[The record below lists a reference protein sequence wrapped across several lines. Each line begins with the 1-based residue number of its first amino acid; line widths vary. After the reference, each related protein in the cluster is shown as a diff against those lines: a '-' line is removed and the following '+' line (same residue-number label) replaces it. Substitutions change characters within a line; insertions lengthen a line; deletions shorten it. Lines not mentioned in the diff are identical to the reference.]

1 MTQPAHPDSQDLWP
15 ASGEELMAG
24 AATLAADAERWPRQ
38 MAELT
43 DLLVDE
49 LRRAGAEHD
58 TAAARRLAGRLMARI
73 AREFGGSSLYLP
85 KADALERTLRDARLW
100 AEFDGTVDGP
110 GGVAVLARREGLTTI
125 HVYRILAVQRGLHR
139 RAVQGALFDL
149 AKAQPTPTT
158 PETP

>member
-1 MTQPAHPDSQDLWP
+1 
-15 ASGEELMAG
+15 
-24 AATLAADAERWPRQ
+24 

-49 LRRAGAEHD
+49 LQHAGAEPD
-58 TAAARRLAGRLMARI
+58 PAAARRLAGRLMARI
-73 AREFGGSSLYLP
+73 AREFGGGSMYLP

-139 RAVQGALFDL
+139 RSVQADLFD
-149 AKAQPTPTT
+149 AARA
-158 PETP
+158 EA